1 MLLIDEYIEY
11 CEKYKNIYNNCVVLI
26 QVGDFFELYGVPETK
41 EGVDIFK
48 LCDIMEI
55 EKTRK
60 KVTTTK
66 TKSQPYMA
74 GFPLYIIN
82 KYVDILV
89 NNNYTVVIIEQVTPP
104 PKPKREITKIISPS
118 TNIDNNDVN
127 NNFLLSIYFTTIK
140 INNNEIIVA
149 SISYIDIQTNESFI
163 YECVENDSQLNLE
176 EVNKIIKFTLKP
188 SEIIVF
194 TDIKTKSNEIIM
206 EKLNI
211 FINSLPNICVHNRLN
226 TLIDDNYFKLSYQKT
241 ILSKIFKNTGLLSVI
256 EYIELNLKPL
266 SLISFCYLIQF
277 VYEHSE
283 KILEGL
289 KKPKIME
296 NEKYMLLMNNAV
308 ENLNIIP
315 KDNKSNKSSSLLT
328 LLNNCKTPMGKR
340 FFKFSL
346 LNPLTNVE
354 NIKKRYE
361 INDFFINNKI
371 YEKAREYLIKIS
383 DIERLFKRI
392 IIKNLQPYQFISL
405 YNSLKILKDLDE
417 FLQNNNCELDSLNWN
432 TEYSLKLEEFIK
444 YCDTKFNI
452 NNMEKLGLNYIDK
465 NIFNE
470 GIFQELDI
478 MQKEIFDLENI
489 FESVVECLNKKD
501 SDDEILFKLE
511 KNKDNIKI
519 ISITKCRFEK
529 VKSNKTFVNNINK
542 NFKNSQ
548 NDIVKNLIFND
559 DITTQPLTPNNK
571 TQFKILFTGM
581 HENQIKLT
589 NLQNKFKT
597 KIIDIYLSELEYF
610 YNKYEELFKKI
621 INFTSLIDFFSC
633 NAYNS
638 KNYLYNRPEILT
650 DENSFIQADSVRHPL
665 IEVIQTDIPYVS
677 NNIEIGKDDEKGI
690 LLYGINSVGKS
701 SLMKSIG
708 MNLLMAQCGMFV
720 AAKSFIFSPYNH
732 IFSRMPSGD
741 NLHEGKST
749 YVCELNELRTI
760 LKKSTNKSLVIG
772 DELCSGTEVTSA
784 LAIIASGIKTLSE
797 KGCSFIFASHLH
809 ELCDLNCIKNIKN
822 INIYHL
828 SVEFDKENNCLIYDR
843 KLKKGNGQ
851 TLYGLEIAKSLDLPN
866 DFLHFANQVRQ
877 EYTNMN
883 KNFVDPKISKYDNT
897 VYMDKCSLCN
907 ENCEEVHHI
916 IQQKDANSENI
927 LEKYQI
933 HKNRKSN
940 LMLVCEKCHDRIHN
954 KEIQINGYKNTTEG
968 KKLYFEEIIN
978 ENISKI
984 EERIKELRN
993 KGNSYAKILNIINT
1007 ENNNEKITLY
1017 KIKKILSIK

>member
-11 CEKYKNIYNNCVVLI
+11 CEKYKNIYINCAVLI
-26 QVGDFFELYGVPETK
+26 QVGDFFELYGVPETN

-89 NNNYTVVIIEQVTPP
+89 SNNYTVIIIEQVTPP

-118 TNIDNNDVN
+118 TNIENNDIN
-127 NNFLLSIYFTTIK
+127 NNFLLSLYFTSVK
-140 INNNEIIVA
+140 INETETIIA
-149 SISYIDIQTNESFI
+149 SLSYIDIQTNESFV
-163 YECVENDSQLNLE
+163 YECVENDSQINLE
-176 EVNKIIKFTLKP
+176 EVNKLIKYTLKP
-188 SEIIVF
+188 SEILIF
-194 TDIKTKSNEIIM
+194 TDIKTKSNKFLL

-211 FINSLPNICVHNRLN
+211 FVNSLPNICIHNRIN
-226 TLIDDNYFKLSYQKT
+226 TIIDENYFKLSYQKT

-256 EYIELNLKPL
+256 EFLELNFKPL

-308 ENLNIIP
+308 ENLNIIS
-315 KDNKSNKSSSLLT
+315 KDNKPSKTSSILT
-328 LLNNCKTPMGKR
+328 LLNNCKTSMGKR

-361 INDFFINNKI
+361 MNDFFIQKNI
-371 YEKAREYLIKIS
+371 YQQSREYLSKIS

-405 YNSLKILKDLDE
+405 LNSLKSLKELDNY
-417 FLQNNNCELDSLNWN
+417 LVNNNC
-432 TEYSLKLEEFIK
+432 
-444 YCDTKFNI
+444 NI
-452 NNMEKLGLNYIDK
+452 NNLNWTNELSEELSNFINYCENKFNLDSMEKLGLNQINR
-465 NIFNE
+465 NIFME
-470 GIFQELDI
+470 GIFEDLDI

-489 FESVVECLNKKD
+489 FETVVDCLNKK
-501 SDDEILFKLE
+501 SDNDEVFFKLE
-511 KNKDNIKI
+511 KNKDNIKTI
-519 ISITKCRFEK
+519 AITKCRFEK
-529 VKSNKTFVNNINK
+529 VKSNKSFIKTIND
-542 NFKNSQ
+542 NFKCSD
-548 NDIVKNLIFND
+548 NDIVNKLYFD
-559 DITTQPLTPNNK
+559 KDITTQPLTPNNK
-571 TQFKILFTGM
+571 TQLKILFTGM

-589 NLQNKFKT
+589 NLQNNFKN
-597 KIIDIYLSELEYF
+597 KIIELYLLELDHF
-610 YNKYEELFKKI
+610 YNNYEELFKYI
-621 INFTSLIDFFSC
+621 IKFTSYIDFFSC

-638 KNYLYNRPEILT
+638 KTYSYNKPEIVES
-650 DENSFIQADSVRHPL
+650 ENSFIKSESLRHPL
-665 IEVIQTDIPYVS
+665 IEVIQNEIPYIS
-677 NNIEIGKDDEKGI
+677 NNIEIGSDNEKGI
-690 LLYGINSVGKS
+690 LLYGINAVGKS
-701 SLMKSIG
+701 SFMKSVGI
-708 MNLLMAQCGMFV
+708 NLLLAQCGMFV
-720 AAKSFIFSPYNH
+720 ASKTFIYSPYNH

-749 YVCELNELRTI
+749 YVCELSELRTI

-784 LAIIASGIKTLSE
+784 LSIIASGIKTLSE

-809 ELCDLNCIKNIKN
+809 ELCDLDCIKNIKN

-843 KLKKGNGQ
+843 KLKKGNGN
-851 TLYGLEIAKSLDLPN
+851 TLYGLEIAKSLDLPL

-877 EYTNMN
+877 NYTNMN
-883 KNFVDPKISKYDNT
+883 KNFVEPKISKYNNT
-897 VYMDKCSLCN
+897 LYMDKCSLCN
-907 ENCEEVHHI
+907 KNCEEVHHI
-916 IQQKDANSENI
+916 IEQKNANENNI
-927 LEKYQI
+927 IEYEQI

-940 LMLVCEKCHDRIHN
+940 LMLICENCHDKIHN
-954 KEIQINGYKNTTEG
+954 NEIKINGYKDTTDG
-968 KKLYFEEIIN
+968 KKLYFEKDIKNLSNI
-978 ENISKI
+978 EN
-984 EERIKELRN
+984 RAKELRN
-993 KGNSYAKILNIINT
+993 EGKAYTKILEIINK
-1007 ENNNEKITLY
+1007 EYENEKITLY
-1017 KIKKILSIK
+1017 KIKKWLK